1 MEYAK
6 EGDLLNMMYRVRLE
20 KEQIKQNVIWKII
33 SDVSHALNYLHSN
46 GIIHR
51 DIKPANIL
59 KQGDNFKLADMN
71 VSKIKEDGVMTKT
84 NVGTPLYTSPQVAKN

>member
-1 MEYAK
+1 
-6 EGDLLNMMYRVRLE
+6 
-20 KEQIKQNVIWKII
+20 
-33 SDVSHALNYLHSN
+33 LHSN

-84 NVGTPLYTSPQVAKN
+84 NVGTPLYTSP